1 MDFKNDGVIGNLP
14 KNINKEVPTP
24 NADAVRIS
32 KLVKHSGDVVGY
44 ELSNGQRIS
53 KDEGIQMAKNGEID
67 GVIVAHSRKGEEYL
81 RTKPDGTE
89 GNNLSSMAKE
99 D

>member
-1 MDFKNDGVIGNLP
+1 MSRIVETIKN
-14 KNINKEVPTP
+14 
-24 NADAVRIS
+24 S
-32 KLVKHSGDVVGY
+32 SGEITQYVL
-44 ELSNGQRIS
+44 ENGQTVE
-53 KDEGIQMAKNGEID
+53 KAQGVEMAKNGQIE

-81 RTKPDGTE
+81 RTKLDGTE